1 MNVKTW
7 KTWLGL
13 GGLLLIVSVIIVA
26 FAFTSIPHSGGD
38 NAGYVSLAHGL
49 LTEGAYL
56 DVFDPQRMKHTKYPP
71 VFPALLAMMIGLG
84 ARTWG
89 TLKLAAAVPTVI
101 AVLGT
106 YVWAGRRMGAWTGF
120 AIALI
125 LSFSSAVIYYSHW
138 VLSDALFLALTML
151 ALAAFVMAEAADFA
165 GAEAC
170 SESDRA
176 RDSKAGRY
184 TCWLVIGIAAA
195 GFAYFTRSA
204 GLPMVFSLFAWLAI
218 NGRRRSLVISG
229 IGLGI
234 PMLAWWLRGR
244 GDGVAQYSEEF
255 WMINPYDPSQGTID
269 VIGLLP
275 RIVENASVYVLQHGP
290 AGIVGAGAGS
300 LLLPIGLAMA
310 ITALVGWGLSVRE
323 RVGVSEIFFPM
334 YSGLILVWPVV
345 WAGDRFLLPLY
356 PLVFFY
362 GAVAIRGL
370 NRWLSPAVTS
380 LVSALVLLVL
390 VLPAAENWL
399 DTNRESGACEL
410 VAAERGPWACYGA
423 RVGYFLQAANW
434 SSDGLPD
441 SVSVLTR
448 KPRHF
453 YLLSGHSSRTFP
465 FDVDPESHLRLADAV
480 GARYVLLDQ
489 WDGQAARYV
498 GAAVNARPG
507 AFCFVRGFGQPRDGG
522 AQLLG
527 ILPPELRESPSRGG
541 ESVDGVQGCPES
553 FINPNSG
560 GRPYLPSLRIPLLES
575 LD

>member
-1 MNVKTW
+1 VNVKTW
-7 KTWLGL
+7 KTSLGL

-26 FAFTSIPHSGGD
+26 FAFTLIPHSGGD

-56 DVFDPQRMKHTKYPP
+56 DVFDPKRMKHTKYPP
-71 VFPALLAMMIGLG
+71 VFPSLLAVMIGLG

-101 AVLGT
+101 AVLAT
-106 YVWAGRRMGAWTGF
+106 YVWAGRRLGAWTGF

-125 LSFSSAVIYYSHW
+125 LSLSSAVIYYSHW
-138 VLSDALFLALTML
+138 VLSDALFLAFTML
-151 ALAAFVMAEAADFA
+151 ALAAFAMAEATDFE
-165 GAEAC
+165 GDEVC
-170 SESDRA
+170 SGIDRA
-176 RDSKAGRY
+176 RTSKARKD
-184 TCWLVIGIAAA
+184 TFWLVIGIAAT

-204 GLPMVFSLFAWLAI
+204 GLPMVFALFAWLAI
-218 NGRRRSLVISG
+218 SGRRRSLVISG
-229 IGLGI
+229 IGLGL

-244 GDGVAQYSEEF
+244 EGGVAQYSEEF
-255 WMINPYDPSQGTID
+255 WMMNPYDPSQGTID
-269 VIGLLP
+269 VIGLVP
-275 RIVENASVYVLQHGP
+275 RIVENASIYIFQHGP
-290 AGIVGAGAGS
+290 AGIVGAGEEG
-300 LLLPIGLAMA
+300 LLIPIGLALA
-310 ITALVGWGLSVRE
+310 ISALVGWGLSVRE
-323 RVGVSEIFFPM
+323 RVGAAEIFFPM

-380 LVSALVLLVL
+380 LVGALVLLVL

-399 DTNRESGACEL
+399 DTNRESEACEL
-410 VAAERGPWACYGA
+410 VAEERGPWACYGA
-423 RVGYFLQAANW
+423 RVGYFVQAANW

-465 FDVDPESHLRLADAV
+465 FDGDPESHLRLADAV
-480 GARYVLLDQ
+480 GASYVLLDQ

-498 GAAVNARPG
+498 GAAVNERPG
-507 AFCFVRGFGQPRDGG
+507 AFCFVGAFGQPRDGG

-527 ILPPELRESPSRGG
+527 ILPPELRESASSGG
-541 ESVDGVQGCPES
+541 ESVDGVQQCPES
-553 FINPNSG
+553 FVNPNPV
-560 GRPYLPSLRIPLLES
+560 RQPYVPSLRIPLLES